1 VPELI
6 KCPHCEAPHQ
16 YIYFNDGKKKTQL
29 ICKVCKQTFK
39 IHKRFKKNRK
49 DIELYCPHC
58 HYKLYEWKVQ
68 QLVTIY
74 KCGNKKCS
82 CREKNLQKLNPA
94 ERMMQKLIPTHFKLT
109 YQYREYHFTQEQ
121 LEHSKPK
128 NSKVNLFRIHSS
140 DNLLGLILTL
150 HISFAMS
157 ARKTALFLRMV
168 FNVHISGQ
176 TVLNYAQ
183 AAAHYC
189 HQFNLKNK
197 GPIDDISV
205 GDETYIKVK
214 AKHHYVWF
222 VISAKKRTIT
232 AYHISDNRG
241 TQPAV
246 VAMLE
251 AKRTA
256 HEKQQLIFIT
266 DGNPSYQAGLHFINN
281 EYESDIEN
289 KLKHIKVIGL
299 ENLDEDSTEYRSF
312 KQIIERLNRTFKQH
326 HRPSAGFNTLD
337 GAITLTTLFV
347 THYNFLRPH
356 MALKYKVPVHLHEL
370 DGYNT
375 IQEKWLKILSL
386 AA

>member
-1 VPELI
+1 MS
-6 KCPHCEAPHQ
+6 
-16 YIYFNDGKKKTQL
+16 YIALTVITNSMNGKYSNL
-29 ICKVCKQTFK
+29 L
-39 IHKRFKKNRK
+39 
-49 DIELYCPHC
+49 LYTNVETKSVH
-58 HYKLYEWKVQ
+58 V
-68 QLVTIY
+68 
-74 KCGNKKCS
+74 G
-82 CREKNLQKLNPA
+82 KNLQKLNPA

-222 VISAKKRTIT
+222 VISAKK
-232 AYHISDNRG
+232 
-241 TQPAV
+241 
-246 VAMLE
+246 
-251 AKRTA
+251 
-256 HEKQQLIFIT
+256 
-266 DGNPSYQAGLHFINN
+266 
-281 EYESDIEN
+281 
-289 KLKHIKVIGL
+289 
-299 ENLDEDSTEYRSF
+299 
-312 KQIIERLNRTFKQH
+312 
-326 HRPSAGFNTLD
+326 
-337 GAITLTTLFV
+337 
-347 THYNFLRPH
+347 
-356 MALKYKVPVHLHEL
+356 EL
-370 DGYNT
+370 
-375 IQEKWLKILSL
+375 
-386 AA
+386 